1 MSIAYI
7 KANHPQC
14 FVTPSTPSTPGSS
27 TSNPAATADVAT
39 AQRLITGTSIRH
51 ALAIAAAS
59 SARMLSMLES
69 GPTGMANSGQKT
81 GMAAGGAAQ
90 AFNVWGNVGNTDSR
104 YDRAGFA
111 AQKSSGDVLNTVVG
125 GDYKLGSNMVVGV
138 SAAFDRGNG
147 MLSANDIDTKGYTIA
162 PYFGLMLSPNL
173 AIDASLGFGK
183 GDFSSAGTT
192 ADADRTFLAANA
204 TYATWMGN
212 LQISGKGNLIS
223 AVEKYED
230 TKTNGVINANSAT
243 KNKLDQLRLGVEVG
257 YWMNGMMPYLGL
269 TYTDDLRRSTAQ
281 SNGAPWDR
289 SAFLIS
295 LGLNFFSVKNGI
307 TGGIVYSQEEGRS
320 DSKNKNVT
328 ANISLRF

>member
-1 MSIAYI
+1 
-7 KANHPQC
+7 
-14 FVTPSTPSTPGSS
+14 
-27 TSNPAATADVAT
+27 
-39 AQRLITGTSIRH
+39 
-51 ALAIAAAS
+51 LAIAAAS

-69 GPTGMANSGQKT
+69 GPTGMANSGQKA

-104 YDRAGFA
+104 YDRAGLPL
-111 AQKSSGDVLNTVVG
+111 QKSSGDVLNTVVG